1 MMRYGIP
8 AYRLPRDVLDA
19 EIDRLVAMGVTLEM
33 GQEVRD
39 LAAAQAEGGFDAVF
53 LGIGAQLSKRAYIPA
68 GDSARILDA
77 LNVLHDVATGER
89 PQLGRTVVV
98 YGGGNTAM
106 DAARTAKRLGA
117 TDTLVVYRR
126 TREKMPAAPIEVE
139 EAEEE
144 GVRLR
149 WLSTI
154 AYAGEG
160 VIRVEQ
166 MTLGDDGKAHPTG
179 EFDELPA
186 DSVVLAIGQDVDRT
200 VVDGVDGIAI
210 VDGSIEVGP
219 DRMTGRAGVFAGGDA
234 VAEDRTVT
242 SAVGQ
247 GKQAARRIDAWLR
260 GRPTGRP
267 SGRSWPRPTGC
278 TRGTT
283 PTRRPRCAT
292 GSSRSGGCPPSTKSV
307 HGLDEET
314 ALFEA
319 RRCLSCGNC
328 FECDN
333 CYGMCPDNAVIK
345 LGPGQRYTID
355 LDYCKGCG
363 ICAADA
369 PCGAISMVPEE
380 T

>member
-1 MMRYGIP
+1 
-8 AYRLPRDVLDA
+8 
-19 EIDRLVAMGVTLEM
+19 M

-200 VVDGVDGIAI
+200 VVDGVDGIAV

-260 GRPTGRP
+260 GEAYRLPDRPALAAADRLHP
-267 SGRSWPRPTGC
+267 WYYSDAPPTV
-278 TRGTT
+278 RDRLESV
-283 PTRRPRCAT
+283 RRL
-292 GSSRSGGCPPSTKSV
+292 STFDEVV

-363 ICAADA
+363 ICAAEC